1 MFWRDQPLHK
11 WLRNDIRLA
20 MLSTI
25 SRVFDSLT
33 LSLPAWGASPPP
45 SRPKFLLRLHQP
57 GLSPH
62 ARRHVL
68 ADGIAV
74 EQLRQGP
81 LDALVDVKQPLLL
94 GGNLVDGLFV
104 EDGVELVL
112 PAVVALA
119 RLSGTAAGTSGSRVA
134 P

>member
-1 MFWRDQPLHK
+1 MIFALPCYRRFQ
-11 WLRNDIRLA
+11 
-20 MLSTI
+20 
-25 SRVFDSLT
+25 FCDSLT
-33 LSLPAWGASPPP
+33 LSIPAWGASPPP
-45 SRPKFLLRLHQP
+45 PRPKFLLRLHQP

-62 ARRHVL
+62 ARRHVV

-81 LDALVDVKQPLLL
+81 LDTLVDVKQPLLL
-94 GGNLVDGLFV
+94 GGNLEDGLFV

-119 RLSGTAAGTSGSRVA
+119 RLSGTAA
-134 P
+134 